1 MRGEKDYKLLFN
13 VTLFSIAIFLFA
25 LAQGAITA
33 VYPSYLESFVHKAY
47 IVGVFASIVYIIQLP
62 ISAPVGALSD
72 IIGRKKL
79 LIGSLTSFALV
90 EVFYYLNENLIFLI
104 LLQLVIGVL
113 MITIFV
119 TAEAFIR
126 DVSLPEMRGRVRS
139 FYGTWI
145 TAGYLFGPI
154 VGGWIG
160 DNYSIRLPFLVSAVL
175 ILSSLLF
182 LIGVKDGN
190 QVSVPDKPM
199 KKKIS
204 FIKPLKRFLSL
215 GKEVRYLSINAIV
228 LYFWYATKWI
238 YGPLFL
244 LHLGFDLN
252 IVGLWLA
259 ASLLPLL
266 IFQIPAGMFGD
277 RIGKDRVILLGVLIS
292 AIFIAPLGVMSSPL
306 GLTLII
312 LIISTGSALIE
323 PLINAR
329 ITDIIPK
336 KNYGECS
343 GVFESAKIVGA
354 ILGPIVTGF
363 IVEFVGFEYAFVP
376 SAILFVVLLVPG
388 LRRRGVKH
396 RRVY

>member
-1 MRGEKDYKLLFN
+1 MRSRKNHELLFN
-13 VTLFSIAIFLFA
+13 VFLFSIAIFLFA
-25 LAQGAITA
+25 LAQGIITA
-33 VYPSYLESFVHKAY
+33 VYPSYLESFVQKAY
-47 IVGVFASIVYIIQLP
+47 IVGVFASIVYIVQLP

-72 IIGRKKL
+72 IFGRKKL

-90 EVFYYLNENLIFLI
+90 EVFYYLNENLIFLT

-126 DVSLPEMRGRVRS
+126 DVSPPEMRGRVRS

-182 LIGVKDGN
+182 LIDVKDGDR
-190 QVSVPDKPM
+190 VLVPDKPM

-215 GKEVRYLSINAIV
+215 GGGVRYLSINAIV

-238 YGPLFL
+238 YGPLYL
-244 LHLGFDLN
+244 LYLGFDLN

-259 ASLLPLL
+259 ASLLPLI

-277 RIGKDRVILLGVLIS
+277 RIGKDRVILFGVVIS
-292 AIFIAPLGVMSSPL
+292 AIFIAPLGFISNLNGLIFMILLISS
-306 GLTLII
+306 
-312 LIISTGSALIE
+312 GSAMIE

-336 KNYGECS
+336 ENYGEYS
-343 GVFESAKIVGA
+343 GAFEAAKIIGCVT
-354 ILGPIVTGF
+354 GPILTGF
-363 IVEFVGFEYAFVP
+363 IVELAGFEYAFFP
-376 SAILFVVLLVPG
+376 SAILFLVLLLPS
-388 LRRRGVKH
+388 VK
-396 RRVY
+396 RWKKG